1 MQSCQN
7 KPVNAENF
15 DALKESFDALPAF
28 SIVSF
33 LLPAVMLLQFLPMRP
48 LFFFLLLPYSLFSQE
63 RPMYVRAHPGFWDR
77 VFDYIGSH
85 DNDSC
90 TTNGINYYWFSGIS
104 TWPAPS
110 TYVTNGIDIA
120 FTGFEHKVN
129 GAMIGFFATRADS
142 MNGICFSPMVSSAS
156 DLNGL
161 KIAGLVGVTD
171 NSMNGINISGLAQV
185 NNRGN
190 GLSLS
195 GLTCVYDSS
204 YNGIALSG
212 IYHRN
217 HSVFRGMGISTVQL
231 FQDAN
236 GLAVSGVQTVTGGNF
251 HGVSMA
257 GIGNVTAQN
266 AKGFFFSGIYNWNGE
281 DFSGVEISAI
291 TNRVRENGK
300 GAQVSLINSCPVMQ
314 GTQVGLIN
322 WSRRM
327 QGVQVGLLNYNG
339 TNPKGL
345 RLLPL
350 VNFNFRPI
358 VETDT
363 IHEKN
368 DSCYVQK
375 SYFKDGRLASVSHYC
390 GGKLNGEF
398 TLYNEFGDKV
408 RTTNYVNGIKEGE
421 EFSFDG
427 AGRKTES
434 TLWNADT
441 IVWTASINFPAYY
454 NKLFY
459 EKEIYTA
466 GNETMLLGMVGDDT
480 LYFFLNKDGNF
491 VKKTEISDQGELLSV
506 YTDRKMQEL
515 IWIEY
520 EYSWIDFN
528 GAGKAKVLRFS
539 RQNKVSSPQ
548 VITVGNMEGGYE
560 QYEFAKALE
569 DGLENLCDSCPVIDI
584 NRVYSSGKIKST
596 LRITGKETR
605 YWNDSLGTKYSW
617 NNWYEDFMYYR
628 RNGKLQLFMSPTGAQ
643 TYYRSGKIRN
653 RLVCDSSYVINE
665 GGTFQ
670 YDASVFQRSDYYK
683 NGQQARYENFD
694 TLQTC
699 DRSGQLRTSCIHG
712 KLESWYSNGNKE
724 YEITCDSMLRYYDR
738 QGHLLIDGRK
748 DTVWIY
754 GKDGALEEK
763 IVFSG
768 YYANLAR
775 NEALPDSVRK
785 NAMQQLKR
793 FNGLD
798 RFDVIRMQYRNGEI
812 ISSDTMSG
820 NNFFYLKNN
829 LLYNV
834 LLKEPVVRM
843 DDELSEDFTPDLYWY
858 GSNWLW
864 SSLESP
870 DFTRLVS
877 PVKTPRWLRD
887 YFWYDGFERE

>member
-1 MQSCQN
+1 MLLQSSLK

-15 DALKESFDALPAF
+15 DALKESFDALQACAF
-28 SIVSF
+28 VSF
-33 LLPAVMLLQFLPMRP
+33 HLPAVMLLQFLPMRP
-48 LFFFLLLPYSLFSQE
+48 LFFFLLLPFSLFSQE
-63 RPMYVRAHPGFWDR
+63 RPMYMRVHPGFWDR

-90 TTNGINYYWFSGIS
+90 TTNGINFYWFSGIS
-104 TWPAPS
+104 TSPAPS
-110 TYVTNGIDIA
+110 PYVTNGVDIA
-120 FTGFEHKVN
+120 LVAIEHKVN
-129 GAMIGFFATRADS
+129 GVMVGLFGTNTDS
-142 MNGICFSPMVSSAS
+142 MNGICFSPMFASAS
-156 DLNGL
+156 YLNGI
-161 KIAGLVGVTD
+161 KIAGLGGVTG

-204 YNGIALSG
+204 YNGIVLSG

-217 HSVFRGMGISTVQL
+217 HSVFRGIGISTVQL

-236 GLAVSGVQTVTGGNF
+236 GLAVSGVQTVTDGNF
-251 HGVSMA
+251 NGISVA

-266 AKGFFFSGIYNWNGE
+266 AKGLFFSGIYNWNGE

-350 VNFNFRPI
+350 MNFNFRPI

-363 IHEKN
+363 LREKN
-368 DSCYVQK
+368 GSCYVLK

-408 RTTNYVNGIKEGE
+408 RETNYVNGKKEGE
-421 EFSFDG
+421 EFTFDG

-434 TLWNADT
+434 TFWNADT
-441 IVWTASINFPAYY
+441 IVWSSSYDYPQYQND
-454 NKLFY
+454 KWY
-459 EKEIYTA
+459 EKTVFYQDKSILIINIHD
-466 GNETMLLGMVGDDT
+466 GDT
-480 LYFFLNKDGNF
+480 LYSFPGNKGYRAEHLPQESYMDLYRIFHYDTLCEVFFI
-491 VKKTEISDQGELLSV
+491 TEVFSYV
-506 YTDRKMQEL
+506 
-515 IWIEY
+515 
-520 EYSWIDFN
+520 DFN
-528 GAGKAKVLRFS
+528 GPEPDSVYHFKRGEKPTGNLVLYS
-539 RQNKVSSPQ
+539 RGQDYD
-548 VITVGNMEGGYE
+548 GGFNSTLYD
-560 QYEFAKALE
+560 LE
-569 DGLENLCDSCPVIDI
+569 ENLAKLYDGGITFTVLLIRHHRIVEKLVQYRIPITDS
-584 NRVYSSGKIKST
+584 SS
-596 LRITGKETR
+596 TR
-605 YWNDSLGTKYSW
+605 FNGY
-617 NNWYEDFMYYR
+617 NWYYSEKDRTRFR
-628 RNGKLQLFMSPTGAQ
+628 RNGDTLVYMNPAGVTA
-643 TYYRSGKIRN
+643 YYKRN
-653 RLVCDSSYVINE
+653 IPRNVFRCDSTSVIDE
-665 GGTFQ
+665 GGTWS
-670 YDASVFQRSDYYK
+670 YNVPMSRTDYYK
-683 NGQQARYENFD
+683 NGKKAYQYNFD
-694 TLQTC
+694 TLQTWYS
-699 DRSGQLRTSCIHG
+699 SGKLKSSCIG
-712 KLESWYSNGNKE
+712 GTVQSWYPNGNKE
-724 YEITCDSMLRYYDR
+724 YEITRDSLLRYYDR

-748 DTVWIY
+748 DTVRIY
-754 GKDGALEEK
+754 GKDGALKEK

-768 YYANLAR
+768 YNANLAH
-775 NEALPDSVRK
+775 NEALPDSARE

-793 FNGLD
+793 FNDLD
-798 RFDVIRMQYRNGEI
+798 QFDVIRTQYRNGEI

-820 NNFFYLKNN
+820 NKFFYLKNN

-843 DDELSEDFTPDLYWY
+843 DDEPSEDFIPDLYWY